1 MTSRFLPST
10 PRTNWRVAMLILATL
25 AMPIATAR
33 AQQAMPV
40 DVAKPLT
47 AEVVDYDVYT
57 GRFEAV
63 QEVELRAR
71 VSGYLA
77 EVSFQDGDIVEQGAA
92 LFTIDQSTFKIAV
105 ERANANLAAAEATRD
120 LAEIEF
126 QRAQQ
131 LAQRNVGTTQDVD
144 RTRAALAESEAQV
157 LVAVAELRQV
167 EQDLA
172 FTEIRAPFRGRM
184 SNRKVDPGNLIIGGQ
199 SNATLL
205 STIVSVDPIH
215 FVFTA
220 SEADYLRY
228 ARLDRSGQRQS
239 SRTRDTPVSVRLMDE
254 DDFTHEGEMDFVDNT
269 LNPDAGTIT
278 GRALLANPDG
288 LLVPGAFG
296 RLRLP
301 GSGPYQALLLPDVAI
316 LSDQA
321 RKIVMVV
328 DGEGK
333 VSPRPVTLGDLY
345 RGLRVIKTGLQPDD
359 RVVVNGVQRARP
371 GATVAPQDT
380 ELTLGGE

>member
-1 MTSRFLPST
+1 
-10 PRTNWRVAMLILATL
+10 MLVLATL
-25 AMPIATAR
+25 AMSIATAR